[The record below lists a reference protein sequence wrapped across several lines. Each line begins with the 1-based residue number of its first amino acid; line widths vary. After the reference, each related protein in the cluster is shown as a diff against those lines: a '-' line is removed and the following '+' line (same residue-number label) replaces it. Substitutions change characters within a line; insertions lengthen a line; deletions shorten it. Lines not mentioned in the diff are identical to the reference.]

1 MSEKV
6 QAAVELT
13 AAGDKLSAKSL
24 ADIADI
30 WFTTLRQRLDA
41 DKVAK
46 NLKSLETAA
55 YEVLVA
61 QMRLQGLTSIGG
73 AKVRVGMDPEPDY
86 QPHVKDWPKFYE
98 YILETQ
104 DFSLLERRPG
114 KAAIKERWEDDKAV
128 PGVEKFP
135 VYKLTRNE
143 VK

>member
-13 AAGDKLSAKSL
+13 ASGDKLSAKSL

-30 WFTTLRQRLDA
+30 WFVTMRQRLDA
-41 DKVAK
+41 DKVAA
-46 NLKSLETAA
+46 NLKKEETAA

-61 QMRLQGLTSIGG
+61 QMRMQELTSIGG
-73 AKVRVGMDPEPDY
+73 TRVRVGMNPEPDY
-86 QPHVKDWPKFYE
+86 QPHVKDWPEFYK

-114 KAAIKERWEDDKAV
+114 KAAIRERWEDDKTV

-135 VYKLTRNE
+135 VYKLTRSE